1 MVSWEY
7 FEDMINSKS
16 KGKYQVRGV
25 YDKWELVRLDERGIP
40 ISEISPL
47 VGKSE
52 MENILNSIIN
62 YIREEEMASKEKLEK
77 AI

>member
-77 AI
+77 VS

>member
-16 KGKYQVRGV
+16 KGKYKVRGA
-25 YDKWELVRLDERGIP
+25 YNKWQLGRLKDSAWIN
-40 ISEISPL
+40 ISPF
-47 VGKSE
+47 VSGPE
-52 MENILNSIIN
+52 MEDILRTLIN

-77 AI
+77 VS